1 MSRTDPRRVADC
13 HWPSSPHNQDMY
25 SPLAIQVMQF
35 PAERQRPSTVGN
47 HGPLA
52 SLARIRADIDAEAE
66 RRLAAERDPVQ
77 REALRRADAVQR
89 ANDAQAAAQFKA
101 RMRRIA
107 GVTAPRDMA
116 TSTEAV
122 VQRMLGRITA
132 LKRLADRAKEARD
145 ARLTSYRLIVV
156 STLTLILRLQQSLA
170 VWRVRLASDRH
181 SDSPPQLRDVT
192 AVISAPRPGPFA
204 GTALAAA

>member
-1 MSRTDPRRVADC
+1 
-13 HWPSSPHNQDMY
+13 MY

-52 SLARIRADIDAEAE
+52 SLARIRADNDAEAE

-77 REALRRADAVQR
+77 REALRRDDADQR
-89 ANDAQAAAQFKA
+89 AADAQALAQFRA
-101 RMRRIA
+101 RVRRIA
-107 GVTAPRDMA
+107 GVTAPRGMV
-116 TSTEAV
+116 TRTETV
-122 VQRMLGRITA
+122 VHRMLGGITD

-156 STLTLILRLQQSLA
+156 STLTLILDLQQALA
-170 VWRVRLASDRH
+170 VWRMRLASDRLPYP
-181 SDSPPQLRDVT
+181 PPQLRDVT

-204 GTALAAA
+204 GTALAAS

>member
-1 MSRTDPRRVADC
+1 
-13 HWPSSPHNQDMY
+13 MY

-52 SLARIRADIDAEAE
+52 SLARIRADNDAEAE

-77 REALRRADAVQR
+77 REALRRDDADQR
-89 ANDAQAAAQFKA
+89 ADDAQALAQFKA
-101 RMRRIA
+101 RMRRIP
-107 GVTAPRDMA
+107 GVTAPRGIV
-116 TSTEAV
+116 TRTEAV
-122 VQRMLGRITA
+122 GQRRMLGRITD

-156 STLTLILRLQQSLA
+156 STLTLILDLQQALA
-170 VWRVRLASDRH
+170 VWRIRLASDRLPYP
-181 SDSPPQLRDVT
+181 PPQLRDVT

-204 GTALAAA
+204 GTALAAS